1 GNPLLEGS
9 LGRGLGGCHDALL
22 DEGAHVRR
30 ERLGHSGTQRLTRVL
45 RPGVS
50 RPPAFARRA
59 PRIGKPPGRRRSGGF
74 HTSTVIEQTP
84 YSLAPEQG
92 AAPPDRRI
100 GVASVRTR
108 IRRPRRAPPAPGL
121 AETAVS
127 TRLADVFG
135 SKLPSRRVAHFP
147 AWSPTRNVGQRMRR
161 APDSS
166 GLRSLCSSAPES
178 AGAACSR
185 RTASASA
192 ARSSRWCRTMA
203 DSW

>member
-1 GNPLLEGS
+1 
-9 LGRGLGGCHDALL
+9 
-22 DEGAHVRR
+22 
-30 ERLGHSGTQRLTRVL
+30 
-45 RPGVS
+45 
-50 RPPAFARRA
+50 
-59 PRIGKPPGRRRSGGF
+59 F

-92 AAPPDRRI
+92 AASPDRRI

-108 IRRPRRAPPAPGL
+108 IRRTPPAPGL

-135 SKLPSRRVAHFP
+135 SKMPSRRVAHFP

-166 GLRSLCSSAPES
+166 ALLEE
-178 AGAACSR
+178 
-185 RTASASA
+185 
-192 ARSSRWCRTMA
+192 ARAYLDAITP
-203 DSW
+203 